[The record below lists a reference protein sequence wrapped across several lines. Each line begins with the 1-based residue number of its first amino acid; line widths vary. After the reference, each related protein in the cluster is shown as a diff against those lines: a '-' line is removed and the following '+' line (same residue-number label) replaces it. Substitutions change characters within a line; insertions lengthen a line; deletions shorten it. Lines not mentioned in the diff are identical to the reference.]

1 MIPQLVTSIGAMS
14 FSKARFRN
22 EKHSISSMWTSSMNR
37 TPGTISA
44 FPSSRHSATFVSI
57 CSLTSAHISLVSP
70 VKRARKPCVLHFI
83 TKIIKFSERSSTIV
97 TLTFPSFCGFSSC
110 RSSLALLPHR
120 QQKLPLTIAQKD
132 HLCSIIRKYTIK
144 HQCFHIHCNTR
155 ANKLVICI
163 WLSYVFNLFF
173 MPTH

>member
-1 MIPQLVTSIGAMS
+1 MLD
-14 FSKARFRN
+14 F
-22 EKHSISSMWTSSMNR
+22 
-37 TPGTISA
+37 
-44 FPSSRHSATFVSI
+44 ATCQNKEIFISI
-57 CSLTSAHISLVSP
+57 CSLTSARISLMSP
-70 VKRARKPCVLHFI
+70 VKRARKPRVLHFI

-132 HLCSIIRKYTIK
+132 HLCSIIRKYNIK

-155 ANKLVICI
+155 ANKLVIYI

-173 MPTH
+173 IPTH